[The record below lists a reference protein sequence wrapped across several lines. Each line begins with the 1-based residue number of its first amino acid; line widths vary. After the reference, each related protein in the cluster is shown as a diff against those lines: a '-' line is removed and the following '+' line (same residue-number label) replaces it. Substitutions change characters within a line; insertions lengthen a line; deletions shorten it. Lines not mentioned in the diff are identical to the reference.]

1 MSDNSEDDR
10 NKIPRIMTFRPSYEE
25 FKDFSSYIDYIE
37 SRGAHLAGLVKIIP
51 PPEWQPRK
59 SGYDIDEINMTIPAP
74 ICQVVSG
81 KQGEYQQINVMK
93 RSMTLRQFKE
103 LAESERYQTPKH
115 FDYDDLERKYWKNVT
130 YIAPLYAADVKGSL
144 SDNDLDVWNIDRLD
158 TILNFVNKDYGIE
171 IDGVN
176 TAYLYFGMWKSS
188 FAWHTEDMDLYS
200 INYLHFGAPKTWYA
214 IPPAY
219 GRRLEKLAN
228 RIFYENYQ
236 NCNAHLRHKMT
247 LISPHVLR
255 QNKIPFNRIT
265 QEAGEIMIT
274 FPYGYHAGFNHGFNG
289 AESTNFASKRWIEY
303 GKRASIC
310 HCHKDMVKI
319 SMETFVRRFQPER
332 YEHWL
337 RGVDYGCHPEEP
349 DKICAAP
356 PPTINK
362 YTYLKRKISHDS
374 DISQH
379 STNQQQQSDIKNHK
393 SSATCHQKRGCS
405 SLVVRDETLNHQ
417 MDQTTSANLP
427 ANNMTTAASTTNN
440 LTLKKIPT
448 IKLHKID
455 NNHNNTQQKHYDYNA
470 TAVIK
475 LKRLWQELPCPKQG
489 KNLLTNGIIK
499 NTKRMRFQT
508 KTIILDDED

>member
-1 MSDNSEDDR
+1 MSLNSGCTENER

-25 FKDFSSYIDYIE
+25 FKNFSSYVEYME
-37 SRGAHLAGLVKIIP
+37 SRGANLAGLTKIIP
-51 PPEWQPRK
+51 PPEWVPRK
-59 SGYDIDEINMTIPAP
+59 SGYNIDNINMTIPAP

-81 KQGEYQQINVMK
+81 KQGEYQQINVQK

-103 LAESERYQTPKH
+103 MAESERYQTPRH

-130 YIAPLYAADVKGSL
+130 YIAPFYAADVKGSL
-144 SDNDLDVWNIDRLD
+144 SDPDLRIWNINCLD
-158 TILNFVNKDYGIE
+158 TILNYVNKDYGIE

-228 RIFYENYQ
+228 RLFYENYQ
-236 NCNAHLRHKMT
+236 NCNAFLRHKMT
-247 LISPHVLR
+247 LISPQVLR
-255 QNKIPFNRIT
+255 QNKIPFNKIT

-274 FPYGYHAGFNHGFNG
+274 FPFGYHAGFNHGFNG
-289 AESTNFASKRWIEY
+289 AESTNFGSKRWIEY

-310 HCHKDMVKI
+310 NCRKDMVKI
-319 SMETFVRRFQPER
+319 SMETFVQRFQPER
-332 YEHWL
+332 YENWL
-337 RGVDYGCHPEEP
+337 KGIDYGCHPEEP
-349 DKICAAP
+349 GKICAAP

-362 YTYLKRKISHDS
+362 YYYSKRRQSESMESVASQCSTSKAKDS
-374 DISQH
+374 
-379 STNQQQQSDIKNHK
+379 N
-393 SSATCHQKRGCS
+393 QKRGCT
-405 SLVVRDETLNHQ
+405 SLAVPED
-417 MDQTTSANLP
+417 A
-427 ANNMTTAASTTNN
+427 TTNACFAKVPKII
-440 LTLKKIPT
+440 LT
-448 IKLHKID
+448 KID
-455 NNHNNTQQKHYDYNA
+455 SASSKNLDINAIAVMRFKKLWNN
-470 TAVIK
+470 I
-475 LKRLWQELPCPKQG
+475 PCEKEG

-508 KTIILDDED
+508 KTIKLDDEE

>member
-1 MSDNSEDDR
+1 MSSNSEDGCR
-10 NKIPRIMTFRPSYEE
+10 KKIPRIMTFRPSYEE
-25 FKDFSSYIDYIE
+25 FKNFSAYIDYIE
-37 SRGAHLAGLVKIIP
+37 SRGAHLGGIAKIIP
-51 PPEWQPRK
+51 PPEWKPR
-59 SGYDIDEINMTIPAP
+59 SEGYDIDNINMTIPAP
-74 ICQVVSG
+74 ISQVVSG
-81 KQGEYQQINVMK
+81 KQGEYQQINVLK
-93 RSMTLRQFKE
+93 KSMTLRQFKE
-103 LAESERYQTPKH
+103 LAESERHQTPKH

-130 YIAPLYAADVKGSL
+130 YIAPMYAADVKGSL
-144 SDNDLDVWNIDRLD
+144 SDPDLDVWNIDRLE
-158 TILNFVNKDYGIE
+158 TILDYVNKDYGIE

-219 GRRLEKLAN
+219 GRQLEKLAN

-247 LISPHVLR
+247 LISPQVLK
-255 QNKIPFNRIT
+255 QNKIPYNRIT

-310 HCHKDMVKI
+310 HCRKDMVKI
-319 SMETFVRRFQPER
+319 SMETFVKRFQPER
-332 YEHWL
+332 YDNWL

-362 YTYLKRKISHDS
+362 YTYLKRKSS
-374 DISQH
+374 ECSEGSQ
-379 STNQQQQSDIKNHK
+379 
-393 SSATCHQKRGCS
+393 QKRGCS
-405 SLVVRDETLNHQ
+405 LALRD
-417 MDQTTSANLP
+417 D
-427 ANNMTTAASTTNN
+427 TTNSNN
-440 LTLKKIPT
+440 LEMENSLDGGLYVEQNLLKKVPT
-448 IKLHKID
+448 LKLHKINVD
-455 NNHNNTQQKHYDYNA
+455 SKDSSQNSGSGDVTSKSVDYNA
-470 TAVIK
+470 TVAVQIQ
-475 LKRLWQELPCPKQG
+475 RIWNALPCPTVG

-508 KTIILDDED
+508 KTILLDDED

>member
-1 MSDNSEDDR
+1 MSNNLEDER

-25 FKDFSSYIDYIE
+25 FKDFSGYIEYME
-37 SRGAHLAGLVKIIP
+37 SRGAHLAGLAKVIP

-59 SGYDIDEINMTIPAP
+59 SGYDIDQINMTIPAP

-81 KQGEYQQINVMK
+81 KQGEYQQINVLK

-158 TILNFVNKDYGIE
+158 TILDYVNKDYGIE

-200 INYLHFGAPKTWYA
+200 INLLHFGAPKTWYA

-255 QNKIPFNRIT
+255 QNNIPFNRIT
-265 QEAGEIMIT
+265 QETGEIMIT

-310 HCHKDMVKI
+310 HCRKDMVKI
-319 SMETFVRRFQPER
+319 SMETFVRRYQPER
-332 YEHWL
+332 YENWL
-337 RGVDYGCHPEEP
+337 NGVDYGCHPEDP
-349 DKICAAP
+349 DKVCPAP

-362 YTYLKRKISHDS
+362 YTYPKRKLSNDS
-374 DISQH
+374 ETSQK
-379 STNQQQQSDIKNHK
+379 STNHNAKGKASSQS
-393 SSATCHQKRGCS
+393 CHQKRGCS
-405 SLVVRDETLNHQ
+405 SLAVKGEETMPNEHNSSSSSTN
-417 MDQTTSANLP
+417 TTTHLKF
-427 ANNMTTAASTTNN
+427 
-440 LTLKKIPT
+440 KKIPT
-448 IKLHKID
+448 IKLRKID
-455 NNHNNTQQKHYDYNA
+455 NQIAIQRHFDFNA
-470 TAVIK
+470 IAVVK
-475 LKRLWQELPCPKQG
+475 LKRLWNELPCPKQG
-489 KNLLTNGIIK
+489 KNLLANGIIK

-508 KTIILDDED
+508 KTILLDEED

>member
-1 MSDNSEDDR
+1 MSSKSGDSIK
-10 NKIPRIMTFRPSYEE
+10 KIPRILTFRPSYDE
-25 FKDFSSYIDYIE
+25 FKNFSSYIDYIE
-37 SRGAHLAGLVKIIP
+37 SRGAHRAGLAKIIP
-51 PPEWQPRK
+51 PPEWRPRK
-59 SGYDIDEINMTIPAP
+59 GGYDIDHINMTIPAP
-74 ICQVVSG
+74 ISQVVSG
-81 KQGEYQQINVMK
+81 KQGEYQQINVLK

-130 YIAPLYAADVKGSL
+130 YIAPLYAADIKGSL
-144 SDNDLDVWNIDRLD
+144 SDDDLKVWNIDRLE
-158 TILNFVNKDYGIE
+158 TILDYVNKDYGIE

-219 GRRLEKLAN
+219 GRNLEKLAN

-236 NCNAHLRHKMT
+236 NCNSHLRHKMT
-247 LISPHVLR
+247 LISPQVLK
-255 QNKIPFNRIT
+255 QYKIPYNRIT

-310 HCHKDMVKI
+310 HCRKDMVKI
-319 SMETFVRRFQPER
+319 SMETFVKRFQPDR
-332 YEHWL
+332 YESWL
-337 RGVDYGCHPEEP
+337 NGVDYGCHPEEP
-349 DKICAAP
+349 DKIYAAP

-362 YTYLKRKISHDS
+362 YTYLKRKSS
-374 DISQH
+374 ESSELSQNSCCKKTH
-379 STNQQQQSDIKNHK
+379 P
-393 SSATCHQKRGCS
+393 QKRGCS
-405 SLVVRDETLNHQ
+405 LALGEDSLTPNEELQSNVFISCSL
-417 MDQTTSANLP
+417 
-427 ANNMTTAASTTNN
+427 TAKH
-440 LTLKKIPT
+440 LFLKKVPT
-448 IKLHKID
+448 LKLHKLDTSELGLQKQMDFSNVIAEQL
-455 NNHNNTQQKHYDYNA
+455 QQIWKD
-470 TAVIK
+470 
-475 LKRLWQELPCPKQG
+475 LPCPNPG
-489 KNLLTNGIIK
+489 ENLLTDGIIK

-508 KTIILDDED
+508 KTIILDDDD

>member
-1 MSDNSEDDR
+1 
-10 NKIPRIMTFRPSYEE
+10 
-25 FKDFSSYIDYIE
+25 
-37 SRGAHLAGLVKIIP
+37 
-51 PPEWQPRK
+51 
-59 SGYDIDEINMTIPAP
+59 
-74 ICQVVSG
+74 
-81 KQGEYQQINVMK
+81 
-93 RSMTLRQFKE
+93 MTLRQFKE
-103 LAESERYQTPKH
+103 LAESERYATPKH

-158 TILNFVNKDYGIE
+158 TILDYVNKDYGIE

-219 GRRLEKLAN
+219 GRRLETLAN

-247 LISPHVLR
+247 LISPQVLK
-255 QNKIPFNRIT
+255 QNKIPYNRIT

-310 HCHKDMVKI
+310 HCRKDMVKI

-332 YEHWL
+332 YENWL
-337 RGVDYGCHPEEP
+337 KGVDYGCHPEDP
-349 DKICAAP
+349 GKICPAP

-362 YTYLKRKISHDS
+362 YTYLKR
-374 DISQH
+374 
-379 STNQQQQSDIKNHK
+379 
-393 SSATCHQKRGCS
+393 
-405 SLVVRDETLNHQ
+405 
-417 MDQTTSANLP
+417 
-427 ANNMTTAASTTNN
+427 
-440 LTLKKIPT
+440 
-448 IKLHKID
+448 
-455 NNHNNTQQKHYDYNA
+455 
-470 TAVIK
+470 
-475 LKRLWQELPCPKQG
+475 
-489 KNLLTNGIIK
+489 
-499 NTKRMRFQT
+499 
-508 KTIILDDED
+508 